1 METLILLMLS
11 LFAGVSATSE
21 PTAAAPP
28 ARDGAPL
35 VTESEGTGTTRSRGP
50 RSVLVVGDSLAVG
63 AAPHLKQALPGWEIE
78 TSARTGKHADEGVA
92 EITGRGGPLPP
103 VVVASLGTN
112 DDPGAVDSFAG
123 YVQSVL
129 DAAGPTGC
137 VVWPN
142 IVRPPYNGV
151 SYSGYNRALAR
162 LYAASPNLVVVDWA
176 GIVAADPSLLASD
189 GVHAT
194 PSGYAAR
201 GRAIAQAVQGCGSF
215 GAIGD

>member
-1 METLILLMLS
+1 M
-11 LFAGVSATSE
+11 
-21 PTAAAPP
+21 
-28 ARDGAPL
+28 
-35 VTESEGTGTTRSRGP
+35 
-50 RSVLVVGDSLAVG
+50 
-63 AAPHLKQALPGWEIE
+63 
-78 TSARTGKHADEGVA
+78 
-92 EITGRGGPLPP
+92 
-103 VVVASLGTN
+103 
-112 DDPGAVDSFAG
+112 DSFAG
-123 YVQSVL
+123 YVQAVL

-176 GIVAADPSLLASD
+176 GIVAADPSLLAAD